1 MIAADRVKA
10 RFIGL
15 TMVDVSPR
23 RLNTLRDDLE
33 QLLNDY
39 DALCLSGRLLTEILI
54 ARMEAEER
62 DDRHGGA

>member
-23 RLNTLRDDLE
+23 GLRLTTLREDLNTGHQRVLADDP
-33 QLLNDY
+33 
-39 DALCLSGRLLTEILI
+39 ARL
-54 ARMEAEER
+54 
-62 DDRHGGA
+62 DQRHQHVKGAPA